1 MKTVILIVSLLFIAS
16 CFAAEENALLNDALE
31 TGDTSIQQRSVC
43 GDTGRRCEE
52 KDKCS
57 CCHKWDA
64 CTCKKHKGCVCKRA
78 GLWTRVKKITC

>member
-64 CTCKKHKGCVCKRA
+64 CTCKNIKVVSAKEPAFGQ
-78 GLWTRVKKITC
+78 G